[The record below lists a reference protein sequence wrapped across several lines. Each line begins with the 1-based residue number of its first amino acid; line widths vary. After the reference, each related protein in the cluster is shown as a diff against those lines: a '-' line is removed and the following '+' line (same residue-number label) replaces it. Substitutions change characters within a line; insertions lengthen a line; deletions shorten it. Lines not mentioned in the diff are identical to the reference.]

1 MVNYNMDEYRN
12 AVEEIAREKQE
23 MMEMV
28 TYLYN
33 KGWIE
38 EEIFMTRKMIPEAL
52 IMWKK
57 GDYTIIIE
65 SKEDMK
71 LFIDEIKE
79 GMYE

>member
-1 MVNYNMDEYRN
+1 MGYNIDDYRTS
-12 AVEEIAREKQE
+12 VEAIANEKEE
-23 MMEMV
+23 MIEMV

-33 KGWIE
+33 KKWTE
-38 EEIFMTRKMIPEAL
+38 EELFMKKSMIPEAL

-57 GDYTIIIE
+57 DDYVIIIE

-71 LFIDEIKE
+71 QFVNEVKE